1 MERAHG
7 NIWSFIRCIV
17 GEESRFQHLYVQ
29 ISTGAKHRPIPR
41 STNGIQNRI
50 DILAARY
57 NNKDIDVEQLLDNL
71 SLLIAKK
78 T

>member
-1 MERAHG
+1 MV
-7 NIWSFIRCIV
+7 S
-17 GEESRFQHLYVQ
+17 EESRFQHLYVQ
-29 ISTGAKHRPIPR
+29 ISTGAKRRPT
-41 STNGIQNRI
+41 SSSANGIQKRI
-50 DILAARY
+50 DTIMARY